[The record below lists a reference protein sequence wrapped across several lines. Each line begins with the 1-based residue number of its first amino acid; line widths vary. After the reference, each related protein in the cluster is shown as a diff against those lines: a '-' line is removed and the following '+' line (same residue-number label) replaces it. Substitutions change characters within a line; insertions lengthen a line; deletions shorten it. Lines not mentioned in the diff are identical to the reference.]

1 MWYNGGM
8 DIGHWITLVAV
19 IVALGIGVSSLI
31 QTQRLQKRE
40 RIERLLNEIVE
51 WAIDVTK
58 WRPKEIYKD
67 MIDLSDELRLRKL
80 IYSHIVG
87 IMESFIEMR
96 GRNQYISNISAMFS
110 KDLEEAVGNLI
121 DTLEIKIELLSEWK
135 STIANAISKGVKEDD
150 EHYFKKAEE
159 QEYQIERLALKVIEE
174 ATKVKTQNIGM
185 KEENMPKEGEVT
197 GSNEP
202 AIKAIEAHLI
212 RQDNEMKR
220 GKWFALG
227 AIGFAVALVAVS
239 LWIGTGDLSL
249 CGLFYNERGFLFGVG
264 FLVMIIS
271 WVKQRKIKD

>member
-1 MWYNGGM
+1 MGISDWINLIAAILVGG
-8 DIGHWITLVAV
+8 GTLALAV
-19 IVALGIGVSSLI
+19 MAYKAIRQTRGI
-31 QTQRLQKRE
+31 QRSEKK
-40 RIERLLNEIVE
+40 ERLLNEIVE

-96 GRNQYISNISAMFS
+96 GRNQYLSNISAMFS

-121 DTLEIKIELLSEWK
+121 DTLETKIELLSEWK

-150 EHYFKKAEE
+150 EHYFQKAEE

-174 ATKVKTQNIGM
+174 ATKIKTQNIRK
-185 KEENMPKEGEVT
+185 KEETMSKEGEVT

-202 AIKAIEAHLI
+202 TIKDIEAHLI
-212 RQDNEMKR
+212 RQDKEMQKSN
-220 GKWFALG
+220 WLTFAAFGAAIALLG
-227 AIGFAVALVAVS
+227 LSLAIVEDRFYYWVVAIGVV
-239 LWIGTGDLSL
+239 
-249 CGLFYNERGFLFGVG
+249 
-264 FLVMIIS
+264 VMIMSRINA
-271 WVKQRKIKD
+271 KRIDTKK